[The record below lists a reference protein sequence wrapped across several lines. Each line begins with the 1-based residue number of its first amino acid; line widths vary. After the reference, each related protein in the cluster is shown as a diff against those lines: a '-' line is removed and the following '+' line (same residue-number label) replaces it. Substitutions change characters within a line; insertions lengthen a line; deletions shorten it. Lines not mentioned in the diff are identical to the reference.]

1 MNKYSIITLIA
12 ILIIIIPFVYSGI
25 NIIGANQLEY
35 KWNGSE
41 EFSFF
46 AMSNNGDIEFCNP
59 MPFSTSFQ
67 KFQIMTFYDAEN
79 IGTYE
84 ITSTTIEPQS
94 SIIKEGNFS
103 TEEFQSTQH
112 MFMTLD
118 YEFDGG
124 AIRVDPNKFIIL
136 VNIQTPIAGIIP
148 YSHTNQITGFE
159 LDQNLKTKELSCN

>member
-1 MNKYSIITLIA
+1 MNKYSIITIIA
-12 ILIIIIPFVYSGI
+12 ILIIISPFAYSAM
-25 NIIGANQLEY
+25 NIIGAEQLQY
-35 KWNGSE
+35 KWNDSE

-46 AMSNNGDIEFCNP
+46 TMMNNGSIELCNP
-59 MPFSTSFQ
+59 MPFSISFE
-67 KFQIMTFYDAEN
+67 KLQIGSFYNAKN

-84 ITSTTIEPQS
+84 IMSTTIEPQS
-94 SIIKEGNFS
+94 SIIKKGNFS

-124 AIRVDPNKFIIL
+124 AIRVDPNKFIVL

-148 YSHTNQITGFE
+148 YSHTSQITGFE
-159 LDQNLKTKELSCN
+159 LDQTMKNQELSCN

>member
-1 MNKYSIITLIA
+1 MNKYSIITVAA
-12 ILIIIIPFVYSGI
+12 IITIIIPFAYSGL

-35 KWNGSE
+35 KWNGLE

-46 AMSNNGDIEFCNP
+46 AMSNNGDMEFCNT
-59 MPFSTSFQ
+59 MPFSTNFE
-67 KFQIMTFYDAEN
+67 KFQIVTFYDKEN
-79 IGTYE
+79 IGIYE
-84 ITSTTIEPQS
+84 ISSTSIEPHS
-94 SIIKEGNFS
+94 LIIKKGNFS

-124 AIRVDPNKFIIL
+124 AVRVDPNKFIVV

-148 YSHTNQITGFE
+148 YSHTSQITGFE
-159 LDQNLKTKELSCN
+159 LDQTMKNQELSCD

>member
-1 MNKYSIITLIA
+1 MNKYSIIVFAA
-12 ILIIIIPFVYSGI
+12 IIVIIIPFVYSGL
-25 NIIGANQLEY
+25 NIIGVNQLEY

-46 AMSNNGDIEFCNP
+46 SMSNNGNVEFCNP
-59 MPFSTSFQ
+59 TAFSTTFD
-67 KFQIMTFYDAEN
+67 KFQITSFYDAKN
-79 IGTYE
+79 IGDYE
-84 ITSTTIEPQS
+84 IETTTVEPHS
-94 SIIKEGNFS
+94 SIVKKGNFS

-124 AIRVDPNKFIIL
+124 AIRVDPNKFIVL

-148 YSHTNQITGFE
+148 YSHTSQITGFE
-159 LDQNLKTKELSCN
+159 LDQTMKNQELSCD

>member
-1 MNKYSIITLIA
+1 MNKYSIITFIA
-12 ILIIIIPFVYSGI
+12 IIIIITPFAYSGL
-25 NIIGANQLEY
+25 NIIGVNQLEY
-35 KWNGSE
+35 KWSGSE

>member
-1 MNKYSIITLIA
+1 MNKYSIITIIA
-12 ILIIIIPFVYSGI
+12 IIIIVIPFAYSGL
-25 NIIGANQLEY
+25 NVIGANQLEY

-67 KFQIMTFYDAEN
+67 KFEIGAFYDSKN
-79 IGTYE
+79 MGIYE
-84 ITSTTIEPQS
+84 IISTTIEPQS
-94 SIIKEGNFS
+94 SIIKKGDFS
-103 TEEFQSTQH
+103 TEEFQATQH

-124 AIRVDPNKFIIL
+124 AVRVDPNKFIVL
-136 VNIQTPIAGIIP
+136 VSIQTPIAGIIP
-148 YSHTNQITGFE
+148 YSHTIQISGFE
-159 LDQNLKTKELSCN
+159 LDQIMKNQELSCN

>member
-1 MNKYSIITLIA
+1 MNKYSIITFIA
-12 ILIIIIPFVYSGI
+12 IIIIITPFAYSAL

-35 KWNGSE
+35 KWSSSE
-41 EFSFF
+41 EFSFY
-46 AMSNNGDIEFCNP
+46 AMSNNGDMEFCNP

-67 KFQIMTFYDAEN
+67 KFQIGTFYDAKN

-84 ITSTTIEPQS
+84 VISTTIEPQS
-94 SIIKEGNFS
+94 SIIKKGNFS

-124 AIRVDPNKFIIL
+124 AIRVDPNKFIVL
-136 VNIQTPIAGIIP
+136 VSIETPIVGIIP
-148 YSHTNQITGFE
+148 YSHTIQISGLA
-159 LDQNLKTKELSCN
+159 LDQTMKNQELSCN

>member
-1 MNKYSIITLIA
+1 MNRYSIITFIA
-12 ILIIIIPFVYSGI
+12 IIIITTPFAYSGL

-46 AMSNNGDIEFCNP
+46 AMSNSGDIEFCNP
-59 MPFSTSFQ
+59 ISFPISFQ
-67 KFQIMTFYDAEN
+67 KFQITSFYDGKN
-79 IGTYE
+79 IGTYQIE
-84 ITSTTIEPQS
+84 STTIEPQS
-94 SIIKEGNFS
+94 SIVKKGDFV
-103 TEEFQSTQH
+103 TKEFQSTQH

-124 AIRVDPNKFIIL
+124 AIRIDPNKFIVL

-148 YSHTNQITGFE
+148 YSDTIQISGFE
-159 LDQNLKTKELSCN
+159 LDQTMKNQELSCN